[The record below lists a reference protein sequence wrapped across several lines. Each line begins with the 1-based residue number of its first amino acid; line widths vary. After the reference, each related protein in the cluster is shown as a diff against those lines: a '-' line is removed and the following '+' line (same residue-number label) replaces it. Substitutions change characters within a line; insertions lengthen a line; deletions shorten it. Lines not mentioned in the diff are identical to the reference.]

1 MCANGR
7 GHELVNMVKGLG
19 SSRQLPSSGAFG
31 FFRLE
36 FTLNSS
42 TLNCDFDDSLHLPG
56 TAIRITM
63 ALTLSA

>member
-1 MCANGR
+1 
-7 GHELVNMVKGLG
+7 MVKGLG

>member
-1 MCANGR
+1 
-7 GHELVNMVKGLG
+7 MVKGLG

-36 FTLNSS
+36 QMFTLNSS